1 MAEGM
6 TMFDFIL
13 VYTLITLTAVVLTAI
28 ICGAA
33 RVFGFIADCILGVI
47 TWISQRY

>member
-28 ICGAA
+28 ICATW
-33 RVFGFIADCILGVI
+33 RICTFISDLIWRCVE
-47 TWISQRY
+47 WISRR